1 MIPVGSLALDYDS
14 FLVDLD
20 GVVYVGPN
28 AVPGAAETLT
38 TLAESGHRVT
48 FVTNNASRTP
58 QDVAGQLV
66 SLGVPATADQVLTSA
81 QAGAAMLARQL
92 PAGSPVLA
100 VGGPGVAAALAA
112 EGFVVVDAV
121 TEPMDRHGDDV
132 AAVLQGFGQD
142 VGWRALARAAFA
154 VSRGL
159 PWVATNTDLTIPVP
173 GGIAPGNGTLV
184 AAVATASGRAPE
196 VAGKPFPPILLR
208 AADLGSGLRPLVVGD
223 RLDTDIEGAAN
234 ARMASLLVLSGV
246 TRALD
251 LWRAP
256 VTQRPDL
263 IARDLTGL
271 LAAPRLISTQDGV
284 VSSGEATA
292 RITGRLL
299 DVDAGEDPVA
309 AIWAAAHLLWQLD
322 TEPDNA
328 VDVAARLDQQVSE
341 VEGRDTDT

>member
-1 MIPVGSLALDYDS
+1 MVSVGSLALDFDS

-20 GVVYVGPN
+20 GVVYVGPS

-38 TLAESGHRVT
+38 ALTETGHRVA

-58 QDVAGQLV
+58 QDVADHLM
-66 SLGVPATADQVLTSA
+66 SLGVPATPDQVLTSA
-81 QAGAAMLARQL
+81 QAGAGMLARQL

-112 EGFVVVDAV
+112 EGFTVVDAV
-121 TEPMDRHGDDV
+121 TEPMDPGGDDV

-154 VSRGL
+154 VSRGV

-184 AAVATASGRAPE
+184 AAVATATGRSPE

-208 AADLGSGLRPLVVGD
+208 AADLSAGLRPLVVGD

-234 ARMASLLVLSGV
+234 AKMASLLVLSGV
-246 TRALD
+246 TGVLA

-256 VTQRPDL
+256 LTQRPDA
-263 IARDLTGL
+263 IARDLSGL
-271 LAAPRLISTQDGV
+271 LEPPRRVSADGDGV
-284 VSSGEATA
+284 TSGAATA
-292 RITGRLL
+292 TLTGRLL
-299 DVDAGEDPVA
+299 AVDAGGDPVGGV
-309 AIWAAAHLLWQLD
+309 WAAAHLLWQLD
-322 TEPDNA
+322 VEPDNA
-328 VDVAARLDQQVSE
+328 VEVAARLDQQVREIE
-341 VEGRDTDT
+341 VRGTGT